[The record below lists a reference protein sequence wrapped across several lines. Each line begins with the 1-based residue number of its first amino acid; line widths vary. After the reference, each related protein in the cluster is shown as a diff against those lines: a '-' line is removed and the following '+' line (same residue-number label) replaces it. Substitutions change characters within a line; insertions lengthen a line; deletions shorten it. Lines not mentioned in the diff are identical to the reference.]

1 MAARLTCISAET
13 TNLVAAPSPHSLD
26 APLPVLPDS
35 PLILGPRKA
44 DRLGVIFGIDLGSA
58 DVVLSVSRE
67 TRMPR
72 ASVLVTTA
80 ARHIIRVSKLGEKIE
95 TVLVHGSNID
105 ATLHPDFREITSNL
119 RDLRNKWFAKAK
131 LWLVSDDPHIERPDV
146 RHSMTV
152 YDRVVV
158 RVEAG
163 TQKGYT
169 ALTGRKAA
177 EYNTLL
183 GQLAGIDRLVV
194 QARFYK
200 GEVDTC
206 TDAEVKGWI
215 KKLGELK
222 PREVYVLNPESKPAN
237 KKLKPAPK
245 TRVQEIV
252 DELAE
257 KTGIQAVILPFESVL
272 G

>member
-1 MAARLTCISAET
+1 L
-13 TNLVAAPSPHSLD
+13 NLVAAPSHHQLE

-35 PLILGPRKA
+35 PLILGPKKA
-44 DRLGVIFGIDLGSA
+44 DKLGVIFGVDLASA

-80 ARHIIRVSKLGEKIE
+80 ARHIIRVSKLGDKID
-95 TVLVHGSNID
+95 TLLVYGSSID
-105 ATLHPDFREITSNL
+105 ATLHPDFREITANL

-131 LWLVSDDPHIERPDV
+131 LWLVSDDPHIELPVV
-146 RHSMTV
+146 RHAFAT

-158 RVEAG
+158 RLETG
-163 TQKGYT
+163 TQKSYA
-169 ALTGRKAA
+169 ALTGRKPA
-177 EYNTLL
+177 EYATLL
-183 GQLAGIDRLVV
+183 GQLGAIDRLVV

-200 GEVDTC
+200 GEVDTT
-206 TDAEVKGWI
+206 TDTEVKAWV

-222 PREVYVLNPESKPAN
+222 PREVYLLNPEAKPAN
-237 KKLKPAPK
+237 KKQKSAPK
-245 TRVQEIV
+245 ARVVEIA

-257 KTGIQAVILPFESVL
+257 KTGIQAIILPFESVL

>member
-1 MAARLTCISAET
+1 M
-13 TNLVAAPSPHSLD
+13 AAPSPHSLE
-26 APLPVLPDS
+26 APLPVLPAS
-35 PLILGPRKA
+35 PLILGPKKA
-44 DRLGVIFGIDLGSA
+44 DRLGVIFGVDLGSA
-58 DVVLSVSRE
+58 EVVLSVSRE

-95 TVLVHGSNID
+95 TLLVYGSNID
-105 ATLHPDFREITSNL
+105 ATLHPDFREITGNL

-131 LWLVSDDPHIERPDV
+131 LWLVSDDPHIERPEV
-146 RHSMTV
+146 RHSLNI

-158 RVEAG
+158 RLETG
-163 TQKGYT
+163 TQKSYS
-169 ALTGRKAA
+169 ALTGRKPA
-177 EYNTLL
+177 EYATLL

-200 GEVDTC
+200 GDVDTC
-206 TDAEVKGWI
+206 TDAEVKAWV

-222 PREVYVLNPESKPAN
+222 PREVYLMNPEAKPEN

-245 TRVQEIV
+245 ARVQEIV
-252 DELAE
+252 EELAE
-257 KTGIQAVILPFESVL
+257 KTGIQATILPFGSVL

>member
-1 MAARLTCISAET
+1 
-13 TNLVAAPSPHSLD
+13 VAAPSPHSLE
-26 APLPVLPDS
+26 APLPVLPAS
-35 PLILGPRKA
+35 PLILGPKKA
-44 DRLGVIFGIDLGSA
+44 DRLGVIFGVDLGSA
-58 DVVLSVSRE
+58 EVVLSVSRE

-95 TVLVHGSNID
+95 TLLVYGSNID
-105 ATLHPDFREITSNL
+105 ATLHPDFREITGNL

-131 LWLVSDDPHIERPDV
+131 LWLVSDDPHIERPEV
-146 RHSMTV
+146 RHSLNI

-158 RVEAG
+158 RLETG
-163 TQKGYT
+163 TQKSYS
-169 ALTGRKAA
+169 ALTGRKPA
-177 EYNTLL
+177 EYATLL
-183 GQLAGIDRLVV
+183 GQLAG

-200 GEVDTC
+200 GDVDTC
-206 TDAEVKGWI
+206 TDAEVKAWV

-222 PREVYVLNPESKPAN
+222 PREVYLMNPEAKPEN

-245 TRVQEIV
+245 ARVQEIV
-252 DELAE
+252 EELAE
-257 KTGIQAVILPFESVL
+257 KTGIQATILPFGSVL

>member
-1 MAARLTCISAET
+1 M
-13 TNLVAAPSPHSLD
+13 AAPSSQPLE

-35 PLILGPRKA
+35 PLILGPKKA
-44 DRLGVIFGIDLGSA
+44 DRLGVVFGVDLGSA
-58 DVVLSVSRE
+58 ENVLSVSRE

-95 TVLVHGSNID
+95 TLLVYGSSID
-105 ATLHPDFREITSNL
+105 ATLHPDFREITGNL
-119 RDLRNKWFAKAK
+119 RDLRNKWFAKSRF
-131 LWLVSDDPHIERPDV
+131 WLVSDDPHIERPEV
-146 RHSMTV
+146 RHSIST

-163 TQKGYT
+163 TQKT
-169 ALTGRKAA
+169 FAALTGRKPA
-177 EYNTLL
+177 EYATLSA
-183 GQLAGIDRLVV
+183 QLAQIDRLVV

-200 GEVDTC
+200 GDVDTT
-206 TDAEVKGWI
+206 TDAEVKAWI
-215 KKLGELK
+215 KRVGELK
-222 PREVYVLNPESKPAN
+222 PREVYLLNPESKPAN

-245 TRVQEIV
+245 ARVTEIAA
-252 DELAE
+252 ELTE
-257 KTGIQAVILPFESVL
+257 KTGIQAVILPFESIL

>member
-1 MAARLTCISAET
+1 M
-13 TNLVAAPSPHSLD
+13 AAPSPHHLE

-35 PLILGPRKA
+35 PLILGPKKA
-44 DRLGVIFGIDLGSA
+44 DRLGTIFGVDLGSP
-58 DVVLSVSRE
+58 DPVLSVSRE

-95 TVLVHGSNID
+95 TMMIFGSGID
-105 ATLHPDFREITSNL
+105 ATMHPGFREITGNL
-119 RDLRNKWFAKAK
+119 RDLRNKWFSKAK
-131 LWLVSDDPHIERPDV
+131 LWLVSDDPQVERPDV
-146 RHSMTV
+146 RHSIGV

-158 RVEAG
+158 RLETGA
-163 TQKGYT
+163 QKT
-169 ALTGRKAA
+169 FAALTGRKPAD
-177 EYNTLL
+177 YNTLL
-183 GQLAGIDRLVV
+183 AQLGQIERLTL

-200 GEVDTC
+200 GEIDNT
-206 TDAEVKGWI
+206 TDAEVKAWV

-222 PREVYVLNPESKPAN
+222 PREVFILNPEAKPEN

-245 TRVQEIV
+245 ARVQEIV
-252 DELAE
+252 AELAE
-257 KTGIQAVILPFESVL
+257 KTGIQATILPFASVL